1 MWNHQPVANYGK
13 KISSTPCLKDFDG
26 VLKVISTSDLV
37 TCFHD
42 TPGSHQSSRAAGEPW
57 IPSPGY
63 EIYHS
68 YPWRNPGLV
77 LVFICLYIFSDPL
90 GSFMYVYICL
100 KPAKVAGL
108 LEFSLPFAVK
118 NMPNTTN
125 IVAWQKS
132 IYDDLERKRLTYADL
147 PPVKSNMEL
156 GDLNRS
162 NMASSNI

>member
-1 MWNHQPVANYGK
+1 
-13 KISSTPCLKDFDG
+13 
-26 VLKVISTSDLV
+26 
-37 TCFHD
+37 
-42 TPGSHQSSRAAGEPW
+42 
-57 IPSPGY
+57 
-63 EIYHS
+63 
-68 YPWRNPGLV
+68 
-77 LVFICLYIFSDPL
+77 
-90 GSFMYVYICL
+90 MYVYICL

-156 GDLNRS
+156 GALNRS

>member
-1 MWNHQPVANYGK
+1 MFEGFWW
-13 KISSTPCLKDFDG
+13 SSEG
-26 VLKVISTSDLV
+26 H
-37 TCFHD
+37 FHLR
-42 TPGSHQSSRAAGEPW
+42 PRHVFPWHARIAPKLSSSRWAV
-57 IPSPGY
+57 
-63 EIYHS
+63 
-68 YPWRNPGLV
+68 NPFPRIWNLSLISLEKSWFSIGFYM
-77 LVFICLYIFSDPL
+77 FIYIFSDPL
-90 GSFMYVYICL
+90 GNFMYVYICL